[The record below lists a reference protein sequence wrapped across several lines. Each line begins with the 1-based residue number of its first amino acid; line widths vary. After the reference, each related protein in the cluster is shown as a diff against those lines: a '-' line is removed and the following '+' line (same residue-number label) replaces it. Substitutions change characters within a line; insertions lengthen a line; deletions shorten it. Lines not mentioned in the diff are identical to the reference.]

1 MRHTREQ
8 VLERLRAQLR
18 QGRAIIGAGAGTG
31 LSAKFAEIGGA
42 DLIIVYNSGRFRM
55 AGHGSLAGILAFGD
69 ANAIV
74 VEMGEREVLPVVKET
89 PVIAG
94 VMGTDPMRQM
104 PHLLRQLDALGYSGI
119 NNFPTVGLIDGR
131 FRMELERTNMGFAK
145 EVAMIGQAHDHGFF
159 TAVYVFNPEEARA
172 MAKAG
177 ADTIIA
183 HMGLTVG
190 GSIGLAPEDAMTLD
204 EATIGVQAIGEAAWA
219 VNPQAILLCHGGPIA
234 TPADASYV
242 LAQTDA
248 AGFVG
253 ASSME
258 RLPVEVAMT
267 ETMRAFKAIPISS
280 NGRGSVRKTAASHV
294 AM

>member
-1 MRHTREQ
+1 MRHTRHH

-18 QGRAIIGAGAGTG
+18 QGRPIIGAGAGTG
-31 LSAKFAEIGGA
+31 LSAKFAEVGGA

-55 AGHGSLAGILAFGD
+55 AGHGSLAGLLAFGD

-74 VEMGEREVLPVVKET
+74 VEMGEREVLPVVKEA

-94 VMGTDPMRQM
+94 VMGTDPMRQL
-104 PHLLRQLDALGYSGI
+104 PPFLRQLDALGFSGI

-131 FRMELERTNMGFAK
+131 FRLELERTNMGFDK
-145 EVAMIGQAHDHGFF
+145 EVAMIGQAHAYGFF
-159 TAVYVFNPEEARA
+159 TAVYVFNPEEAGA

-177 ADTIIA
+177 ADAIIA

-190 GSIGLAPEDAMTLD
+190 GSIGLAPEDALTLD
-204 EATIGVQAIGEAAWA
+204 EAATRVQAIGEAVWQ
-219 VNPQAILLCHGGPIA
+219 VNPEAILLCHGGPIA
-234 TPADASYV
+234 TPADASFI
-242 LAQTDA
+242 LAHTDA
-248 AGFVG
+248 VGFVG

-267 ETMRAFKAIPISS
+267 ETMREFKAIPF
-280 NGRGSVRKTAASHV
+280 NGDGRGAVATRMASRV
-294 AM
+294 AE

>member
-1 MRHTREQ
+1 MRHTRQQ
-8 VLERLRAQLR
+8 VLERLRAQLQ

-31 LSAKFAEIGGA
+31 LSAKFAEVGGA

-55 AGHGSLAGILAFGD
+55 AGHGSLAGLLAFGD

-74 VEMGEREVLPVVKET
+74 VEMGEREVLPVVNET

-94 VMGTDPMRQM
+94 VMGTDPLRQM
-104 PHLLRQLDALGYSGI
+104 PQLLRELDALGYSGI

-131 FRMELERTNMGFAK
+131 FRMELERTNMGFGK
-145 EVAMIGQAHDHGFF
+145 EVAMIGRAHDHGFF

-177 ADTIIA
+177 ADAVIA

-190 GSIGLAPEDAMTLD
+190 GSIGLARGDALTL
-204 EATIGVQAIGEAAWA
+204 EEVVPRVQAIGEAAWQ
-219 VNPQAILLCHGGPIA
+219 VNPEAILLCHGGPIA
-234 TPADASYV
+234 TPADARYV
-242 LAQTDA
+242 LAHTA
-248 AGFVG
+248 AVGFVG

-258 RLPVEVAMT
+258 RLPVEVAIT
-267 ETMRAFKAIPISS
+267 ETMRQFKAIPVSG
-280 NGRGSVRKTAASHV
+280 NDRGATTETR
-294 AM
+294 